1 MKKFVIVF
9 LAFLMVSSLTPLSF
23 GDARLG
29 PADAPQG
36 VLRDNVIS
44 IKFLDAYFGT
54 EGNKIEVAPG
64 DKNVPFSVI
73 MSNVGTQDITGI
85 KGKLSL
91 PAAYQSPSG
100 RGVAMMADNDQ
111 KASAGNTFALT
122 FFVDVSI
129 LAPIKDYS
137 GTVDL
142 TFSRLRESGERSENF
157 PFTFKLTGDSIVNL
171 RPLSGALTSIVNNE
185 VIIEIANAGSAPL
198 NNVDIVLQNDQTSVA
213 STSSSVT
220 NLENVI
226 FDQTHW
232 DVGTIKPKSSVTFS
246 LNVFVPETI
255 KNEPLHLP
263 MTISYYDAHGE
274 LETVTRVTDFY
285 INGLV
290 DPSIYGVK
298 VIDLSGKQTVIG
310 EILNEGNSDGLFGFV
325 TLKPRGDSNIIE
337 STQYID
343 EIEPDSPV
351 PFNIPIDFD
360 GVSLDGK
367 HDITIEVRYKDSMRE
382 EHILSYDTTID
393 VSALSLLDT
402 EEGDSPM
409 GAIAGIII
417 IVAIIAI
424 LYKKGKLP
432 MISKKSA

>member
-9 LAFLMVSSLTPLSF
+9 LAFLMVSSLTPLSS
-23 GDARLG
+23 GERLG
-29 PADAPQG
+29 PADAPLG
-36 VLRDNVIS
+36 VLRDFVIS
-44 IKFLDAYFGT
+44 VKFLDAYFGT

-64 DKNVPFSVI
+64 DKNVPFTVV

-91 PAAYQSPSG
+91 PAPYQSPSG

-122 FFVDVSI
+122 FFVDVSE

-171 RPLSGALTSIVNNE
+171 RPISGPLTSIINNN
-185 VIIEIANAGSAPL
+185 VVIEISNAGSAPL

-232 DVGTIKPKSSVTFS
+232 DVGTIKPQSSVTFS
-246 LNVFVPETI
+246 LKVFVPETI

-393 VSALSLLDT
+393 VSALSMLDT

-417 IVAIIAI
+417 IIAIISI